1 MKKLIL
7 SIAFF
12 VAITGATFAQKK
24 TAEERATKSTEMMV
38 TNLSLSVDQ
47 KSIIYNA
54 AVEKNKASDALKE
67 AAGEG
72 NKPDADQ
79 MKAINQKYSKILKET
94 LNDEQKAKLAE
105 INAAAK
111 AAKDAQKPKTGDAN

>member
-12 VAITGATFAQKK
+12 VAVTGATFAQKK
-24 TAEERATKSTEMMV
+24 TAEERATKSTEMMEK
-38 TNLSLSVDQ
+38 NLSLTADQ
-47 KSIIYNA
+47 KTTIYNA
-54 AVEKNKASDALKE
+54 TVEKTKAIDALRE

-79 MKAINQKYSKILKET
+79 MKAVNQKFSKVLKET
-94 LNDEQKAKLAE
+94 LTDEQKAKMAE
-105 INAAAK
+105 MKAANAA
-111 AAKDAQKPKTGDAN
+111 QKEAPKQ

>member
-12 VAITGATFAQKK
+12 VAVAGSTFAQKK
-24 TAEERATKSTEMMV
+24 TAEERATKSTEMMEK
-38 TNLSLSVDQ
+38 NLSLTADQ
-47 KSIIYNA
+47 KTTIYNA
-54 AVEKNKASDALKE
+54 SVEKNKAMDALRE

-79 MKAINQKYSKILKET
+79 MKAVSTKFNKVVKET
-94 LNDEQKAKLAE
+94 LTDDQKAKMAE
-105 INAAAK
+105 MK
-111 AAKDAQKPKTGDAN
+111 AAKDAQKPKTSDNN

>member
-24 TAEERATKSTEMMV
+24 TAEERATKATEMMEK
-38 TNLSLSVDQ
+38 NLSLTADQ
-47 KSIIYNA
+47 KTAMYNA
-54 AVEKNKASDALKE
+54 NLEKNKAVDALKE

-79 MKAINQKYSKILKET
+79 MKAINAKYSKVLKET
-94 LNDEQKAKLAE
+94 LTEDQKAKMAE
-105 INAAAK
+105 MKANAGANGPK
-111 AAKDAQKPKTGDAN
+111 KPKEGDGN